1 MKDKRMDIFHD
12 PLRRQQAD
20 RSLQPSQEPLQS
32 ESSRRPSQSPQPELA
47 KLATLLEDSGKFIT
61 IEGGEGAG
69 KTTLIS
75 ELERHLRE
83 AGITVVTTREPGGIA
98 IAEEIRSV
106 ILNARHTA
114 MDART
119 EALLYA
125 AARRQHLV
133 EKVIPALRQ
142 GSVVICDR
150 FIDSSLAYQGYAR
163 GLGMEAVWEINRF
176 AIGEMMPDL
185 TLWMDIEPALGLQ
198 RIHRDGA
205 RELNRLD
212 LEGLRFHEQVREG
225 YLRVYEMYSER
236 IIRID
241 AAAAAEQVL
250 KQAMEAVVQRFTR

>member
-1 MKDKRMDIFHD
+1 MNDKRMDLTHVQQLSALSTLSG
-12 PLRRQQAD
+12 LR
-20 RSLQPSQEPLQS
+20 SPSG
-32 ESSRRPSQSPQPELA
+32 R
-47 KLATLLEDSGKFIT
+47 FIT
-61 IEGGEGAG
+61 VEGGEGAG

-75 ELERHLRE
+75 ELEHRLSE
-83 AGITVVTTREPGGIA
+83 AGVPVVTTREPGGIA
-98 IAEEIRSV
+98 IAEEIRGV

-133 EKVIPALRQ
+133 EKVVPALQQ
-142 GSVVICDR
+142 GAVVICDR

-176 AIGEMMPDL
+176 AIGETMPDL

-225 YLRVYEMYSER
+225 YQRVYELYSER
-236 IIRID
+236 IVRLD
-241 AAAAAEQVL
+241 ASLSAEQVL
-250 KQAMEAVVQRFTR
+250 EQAIVAVIQRFAR